1 MEFWLAFER
10 KVERKRTKDKVQYW
24 IDLNWTG
31 VFRLNWIEDWT
42 VPIELNSIE
51 PFAAFEVWQPF
62 SRAFTLLESRR
73 KFSRA
78 PPAPVFL
85 SPLWRIFLWP
95 YNCKLDKLK
104 KQLQAQ
110 LNLFL
115 TTKAPFVDSV
125 DVDCAVHW
133 QTKLRTANELADV
146 ALLFYAAPTSEAA
159 VERTISVQ
167 KFVMTPIRNR
177 MADPVQ
183 RLVRGRFESRLN
195 FFGSRWNFYSPS
207 NFLIEIFGS
216 NRTFSSQKKI
226 SKKIPLAPGYFSLE
240 PDRTFCTIESNR
252 GRTCSDRGRTFS
264 DRGRTFRNVL
274 ILGDFEPFFWVKL
287 GSFWG
292 HFIIVLH
299 RFGVVLFNAL
309 AFLEREKARSQR
321 QFAIAFI
328 FSMPQYVAARRSKA
342 PPQPQLNF
350 TQANSNAGVS
360 DKALRRGAKT
370 ASWPF
375 AIVCFQKPAKC
386 FSHANYHI
394 QPLQKSVWNSNSECF
409 QTVKSDSVVC
419 LCWVPKLT
427 KPPGFRCEFIPKKL
441 TLKV

>member
-1 MEFWLAFER
+1 MNWRFS
-10 KVERKRTKDKVQYW
+10 VE
-24 IDLNWTG
+24 LNWG
-31 VFRLNWIEDWT
+31 LNCADWIELDWT
-42 VPIELNSIE
+42 VCSFWSLTTL
-51 PFAAFEVWQPF
+51 FKGFYAFGKPQKIF
-62 SRAFTLLESRR
+62 SGASGAGFFITLVKNFPLTVQLQTGKTE
-73 KFSRA
+73 KA
-78 PPAPVFL
+78 TAPVFDNK
-85 SPLWRIFLWP
+85 S
-95 YNCKLDKLK
+95 
-104 KQLQAQ
+104 A
-110 LNLFL
+110 
-115 TTKAPFVDSV
+115 
-125 DVDCAVHW
+125 
-133 QTKLRTANELADV
+133 LRRFSRCRLCCLLADK
-146 ALLFYAAPTSEAA
+146 ASYSEWACWCCPVVLCSSDKRSCCWKNNQRSEICHDSHTQPHGWPCSKA
-159 VERTISVQ
+159 GSRSIRNEVERFWIEVELLQ
-167 KFVMTPIRNR
+167 PIERFN
-177 MADPVQ
+177 
-183 RLVRGRFESRLN
+183 RGRNFWIESN
-195 FFGSRWNFYSPS
+195 FFQPK
-207 NFLIEIFGS
+207 I
-216 NRTFSSQKKI
+216 I

-252 GRTCSDRGRTFS
+252 CRTCSDRGRTFS

-309 AFLEREKARSQR
+309 AFLEREKARRQR

-394 QPLQKSVWNSNSECF
+394 HPLQKSVWDSNSECF
-409 QTVKSDSVVC
+409 
-419 LCWVPKLT
+419 
-427 KPPGFRCEFIPKKL
+427 
-441 TLKV
+441 